1 MKDYFLGL
9 DLGTGTLGWAVT
21 DENYE
26 ILRAHGKAL
35 WGVRLFETADTAED
49 RRMFRTNRRRLARRN
64 WRIEL
69 LQGIFANE
77 INKIDDGFYLRMK
90 ESRYLP
96 EDKLDKH
103 GKQPSLPYALFV
115 DSAYTDK
122 DYHRDFPTIYHLR
135 KYLMETEDTPDI
147 RLVYLA
153 LHHMMKHRGH
163 FLFNGE
169 LDLAQMKE
177 ASTSLHEL
185 FQGLKDEEM
194 DFNLTL
200 DDVNLNKIEPIL
212 RDKEISRSDK
222 KKKLIKEL
230 GASTACEK
238 EVLTLI
244 SGGTAKLSS
253 IFDNAE
259 LDGTERPKICFADSG
274 YEEYAG
280 AVEAVLGEQFVLIE
294 KAKAVYDWSVLAE
307 LLGDSSSL
315 SEAKIKQYEK
325 HKTDLKYLKDLVK
338 EFLDKDAYREIF
350 VTTDDKL
357 NNYAAYVGMTKQN
370 GKKQALAGKQCSQD
384 EFYTFLKNNVLKK
397 ISDQTRTAYLAQELE
412 RGTFLPKQ
420 VTKENSVIPY
430 QVHLYEL
437 KQIINN
443 LKDRIPLLAEQGER
457 IITTFTFRIPYY
469 VGPLN
474 GIRKGTATTNWVQR
488 KSDEK
493 IYPWNFEE
501 VVDLEASAE
510 KFIKRMT

>member
-1 MKDYFLGL
+1 MHDYFLGL

-35 WGVRLFETADTAED
+35 WGVRLFENADPAKG

-69 LQGIFANE
+69 LQGIFADE

-103 GKQPSLPYALFV
+103 GKQPLLPYALFV

-122 DYHRDFPTIYHLR
+122 DYHKDFPTIYHLR

-185 FQGLKDEEM
+185 FQGLKDEEL

-200 DDVNLNKIEPIL
+200 DDVNLNKIETIL

-230 GASTACEK
+230 GAATACEK

-259 LDGTERPKICFADSG
+259 LDGTERPKICFADWRRRPRRRWT
-274 YEEYAG
+274 
-280 AVEAVLGEQFVLIE
+280 VN
-294 KAKAVYDWSVLAE
+294 D
-307 LLGDSSSL
+307 
-315 SEAKIKQYEK
+315 
-325 HKTDLKYLKDLVK
+325 TP
-338 EFLDKDAYREIF
+338 
-350 VTTDDKL
+350 
-357 NNYAAYVGMTKQN
+357 
-370 GKKQALAGKQCSQD
+370 
-384 EFYTFLKNNVLKK
+384 
-397 ISDQTRTAYLAQELE
+397 TR
-412 RGTFLPKQ
+412 
-420 VTKENSVIPY
+420 
-430 QVHLYEL
+430 
-437 KQIINN
+437 
-443 LKDRIPLLAEQGER
+443 KDRWCCFADHS
-457 IITTFTFRIPYY
+457 
-469 VGPLN
+469 GP
-474 GIRKGTATTNWVQR
+474 
-488 KSDEK
+488 
-493 IYPWNFEE
+493 
-501 VVDLEASAE
+501 SAC
-510 KFIKRMT
+510 RGSW